1 MSRESATAQW
11 AGRQKLQG
19 PSGRNRGLGAN
30 ANVYGG
36 PAPRRHTG
44 GFMTPATR
52 NPRPRLHDFWSRNG
66 AEVLAEIIDEL
77 PTPLLCLF
85 ENEKE
90 VVANAAARDLF
101 GIPASAAQAV
111 LATVSPAGIPF
122 RPEEFIAG
130 DRPIGDLQIGDRR
143 FACSARPVASR
154 DRPGVLWTFHDVTA
168 QRAAEQERARAKRTA
183 ALAQVSRSVVH
194 DLNNLLARIICL
206 AENLQVPG
214 AAPEVETG
222 AEALITEVEDGAE
235 LLRRMA
241 AYADTSIATLE
252 AADLGGLIARWR
264 EAQSADEPTLITN
277 VAGGRVMVDEDLF
290 RAVLDELAANAR
302 QAGATQL
309 VISQVPSST
318 TDAVLIQIED
328 DGPGMSS
335 EMLATAA
342 APFFT
347 SRPTGEAYGLGLA
360 MARNLMARF
369 GGALTLSSPPGKG
382 LTATLHLRSAPT
394 AQLSTPE

>member
-1 MSRESATAQW
+1 
-11 AGRQKLQG
+11 
-19 PSGRNRGLGAN
+19 
-30 ANVYGG
+30 
-36 PAPRRHTG
+36 
-44 GFMTPATR
+44 MTPAAR
-52 NPRPRLHDFWSRNG
+52 SPRPRLHDFWSRNG

-101 GIPASAAQAV
+101 GIPASAATQAV
-111 LATVSPAGIPF
+111 LATVGPAGIPF
-122 RPEEFIAG
+122 RPEEFIAE
-130 DRPIGDLQIGDRR
+130 DPLIGDLQIGDRR
-143 FACSARPVASR
+143 FACSARPVLTKN
-154 DRPGVLWTFHDVTA
+154 RPGVLWTFLDVTT
-168 QRAAEQERARAKRTA
+168 QRVAEQERARAKRA
-183 ALAQVSRSVVH
+183 AAIAQVSRSVVH

-235 LLRRMA
+235 LVRRMA
-241 AYADTSIATLE
+241 TYADTSIATLE
-252 AADLGGLIARWR
+252 AADLGGLIARWS
-264 EAQSADEPTLITN
+264 EAQSADEPTRITH

-302 QAGATQL
+302 QAGATQIL
-309 VISQVPSST
+309 ISQVPSST

-335 EMLATAA
+335 DMLVTAA

-347 SRPTGEAYGLGLA
+347 GRPTGEACGLGLA
-360 MARNLMARF
+360 MARNLMTRF

-382 LTATLHLRSAPT
+382 LTATLHLRSAPA